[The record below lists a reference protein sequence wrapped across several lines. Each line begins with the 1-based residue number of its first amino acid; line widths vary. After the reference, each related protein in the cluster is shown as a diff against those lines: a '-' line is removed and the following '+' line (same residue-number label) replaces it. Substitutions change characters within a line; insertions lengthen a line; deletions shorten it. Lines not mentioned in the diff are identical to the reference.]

1 MRIKSVLNALF
12 LLSRTNAPPRVYRA
26 LAATALRRRS
36 MPKAGDIAAGA
47 HVSGDWTSRVVPYW
61 LDAFTKTGLEPA
73 RILEIGTWEGLT
85 SRFLLTRFPQ
95 AHITCVDT
103 WEDGDGVAAGA
114 GIEANFD
121 ANMAGFAGRVRKV
134 KARSIE
140 FLTRLDANEL
150 FDLIYVDGSHFADD
164 VLIDALQGFAHLAP
178 RGLMIFDDYLWS
190 EYENALEN
198 PAAAINVFLR
208 LKEGRYRLVSAYYQI
223 IIAKSG
229 NFFGERAYSMISSIS
244 KTTRLSNR

>member
-1 MRIKSVLNALF
+1 MRIKSVLNALS
-12 LLSRTNAPPRVYRA
+12 LLSRTNAPASIYRA
-26 LAATALRRRS
+26 LAATALQRWS
-36 MPKAGDIAAGA
+36 MPKAGDMAAGA

-61 LDAFTKTGLEPA
+61 LDAFKKTGLEPA
-73 RILEIGTWEGLT
+73 RVLEIGAWEGLT
-85 SRFLLTRFPQ
+85 GRFLLATFPQ

-103 WEDGDGVAAGA
+103 WEGGDGIAAGA

-164 VLIDALQGFAHLAP
+164 VLIDALQGFEHLAP

-190 EYENALEN
+190 KYESAQDN
-198 PAAAINVFLR
+198 PAAAINAFLR
-208 LKEGRYRLVSAYYQI
+208 LKEGQYRVVSAYYQI
-223 IIAKSG
+223 IISKG
-229 NFFGERAYSMISSIS
+229 GISLRHPRCLLA
-244 KTTRLSNR
+244 TV

>member
-1 MRIKSVLNALF
+1 MRIKSVLNALS
-12 LLSRTNAPPRVYRA
+12 LLSRTNAPWSVYRA

-36 MPKAGDIAAGA
+36 IPKAGDIADSA

-61 LDAFTKTGLEPA
+61 LDAFTKTGLKPA

-103 WEDGDGVAAGA
+103 WEGGDGVVAGA

-178 RGLMIFDDYLWS
+178 AG
-190 EYENALEN
+190 
-198 PAAAINVFLR
+198 
-208 LKEGRYRLVSAYYQI
+208 
-223 IIAKSG
+223 
-229 NFFGERAYSMISSIS
+229 
-244 KTTRLSNR
+244 